1 MVSVR
6 EGGAIAR
13 KQLALRDHLW
23 PGSAQ
28 YVWDRKAH
36 KGFTTIP
43 KTMPLIMRIMDEM
56 TKGAPVSSTYM
67 TLWCSTWDNGFVQV
81 IKPSEMAF
89 ASGFG
94 GQRGEHTWATRMK
107 KLEELQFISLKAGKA
122 GPMTHALIHNPHL
135 ILRWHYE
142 QKTPGLMDATYNAL
156 IGLALE
162 VGAMDMFPTPTPPPA
177 PPPTPVPPPLTAAEA
192 FGTLPPLPTAPAQ
205 PPPMTAAEAFGTPP
219 PTTPAPA
226 VPPTDEGAA

>member
-6 EGGAIAR
+6 EGGVIAK

-23 PGSAQ
+23 PGMAPLL
-28 YVWDRKAH
+28 WDRKAH

-67 TLWCSTWDNGFVQV
+67 TLWCSTWDNGFVQT
-81 IKPSEMAF
+81 IRPSEMAF

-94 GQRGEHTWATRMK
+94 GQRGEHTWAARIK
-107 KLEELQFISLKAGKA
+107 KLEELQFISLKAGKS

-135 ILRWHYE
+135 ILRWHHE
-142 QKTPGLMDATYNAL
+142 NKTLGLVDATYNAL
-156 IGLALE
+156 VALALD
-162 VGAMDMFPTPTPPPA
+162 VGAMDLFPA
-177 PPPTPVPPPLTAAEA
+177 PPPPPIPAPAPAVPP
-192 FGTLPPLPTAPAQ
+192 APA
-205 PPPMTAAEAFGTPP
+205 PLPMTAAEAFGTPP
-219 PTTPAPA
+219 TAAPVPPPPPAPA
-226 VPPTDEGAA
+226 AVATDEGA